1 MAVTTIFKCG
11 GCSQT
16 FDVWKQTAEEN
27 FESSY
32 KCPLCGNIDTWRVWG
47 IGDFSVAGGMLGNSN
62 NGYENNITPM
72 PAKYGSFKGK
82 EVKKI
87 K

>member
-1 MAVTTIFKCG
+1 
-11 GCSQT
+11 
-16 FDVWKQTAEEN
+16 
-27 FESSY
+27 
-32 KCPLCGNIDTWRVWG
+32 
-47 IGDFSVAGGMLGNSN
+47 MLGNSN